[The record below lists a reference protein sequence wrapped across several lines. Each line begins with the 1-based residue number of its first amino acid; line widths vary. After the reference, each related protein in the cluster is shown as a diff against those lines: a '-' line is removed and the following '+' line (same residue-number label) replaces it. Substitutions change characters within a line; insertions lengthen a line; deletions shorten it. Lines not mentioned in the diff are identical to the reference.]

1 MKNYMNF
8 TVDYMKKKNNH
19 PTNKQYAPN
28 LCFYRERQVT
38 SSFCQGIAHE
48 RR

>member
-8 TVDYMKKKNNH
+8 AVDQKKKKKAPNNL
-19 PTNKQYAPN
+19 YAPN
-28 LCFYRERQVT
+28 FCFYNERQVT

-48 RR
+48 SR

>member
-8 TVDYMKKKNNH
+8 TVVYMKKKTQ
-19 PTNKQYAPN
+19 TNKQYAPN

-38 SSFCQGIAHE
+38 SSFCQGIARE